1 MARVPIRIRPPTA
14 ATAFHPRKRPLQ
26 DRSALTVDTI
36 VEAAIRVLERDGW
49 PALATTRVARRAGV
63 SVGSLYQ
70 YFPNRESI
78 VVELVRRRTR
88 RLLEAVLAADLS
100 GCTNPAEAATRL
112 MAAFVQEKRTGLASS
127 LAVRDALPAVQG
139 RAVVVEE
146 ARRSLPALQD
156 KLRRAGLGP
165 AGPQEVALALVAIEG
180 VAWELLGE
188 DGEAL
193 ADPGIVARLAGIL
206 LAALGA
212 LRP

>member
-1 MARVPIRIRPPTA
+1 MPRVPIRIRPTA
-14 ATAFHPRKRPLQ
+14 AAAAFRPRKRPLQ
-26 DRSALTVDTI
+26 DRSAATVDII
-36 VEAAIRVLERDGW
+36 VEAAIRILERDGW
-49 PALATTRVARRAGV
+49 PALTTTRVARRAGV

-88 RLLEAVLAADLS
+88 ALLEAVLAADLS
-100 GCTNPAEAATRL
+100 GCKDPAEAATRL
-112 MAAFVQEKRTGLASS
+112 MAAFVAEKKTALASS

-146 ARRSLPALQD
+146 ARRFLPALRD

-165 AGPQEVALALVAIEG
+165 ADPQEVALALVAIEG

-188 DGEAL
+188 DGGAL
-193 ADPGIVARLAGIL
+193 SDPATVARLAGIL

-212 LRP
+212 IRP

>member
-1 MARVPIRIRPPTA
+1 M
-14 ATAFHPRKRPLQ
+14 
-26 DRSALTVDTI
+26 TVDII
-36 VEAAIRVLERDGW
+36 VEAAIRILERDGW
-49 PALATTRVARRAGV
+49 PALTTTRVARRAGV

-88 RLLEAVLAADLS
+88 GLLEAVLAADLS
-100 GCTNPAEAATRL
+100 GCKDPAAAATRL
-112 MAAFVQEKRTGLASS
+112 MAAFVQEKKTTLASS

-146 ARRSLPALQD
+146 ARRFLPALQD

-165 AGPQEVALALVAIEG
+165 AEPQEVALALVAIEG

-188 DGEAL
+188 DGGAL
-193 ADPGIVARLAGIL
+193 ADPATVARLAGIL

-212 LRP
+212 IRP